1 MEIFLE
7 EMVRIFFVE
16 KREEKREEKRGTN
29 RKIDYKDV
37 FFLENIF
44 QEKLENQ
51 METGKKTG
59 KMTLDE
65 LKAEYVKSLT
75 EQERKAYEIAL
86 DHLKGIF
93 YLEETN
99 GFLEWKKKKGF

>member
-1 MEIFLE
+1 VVEKLNEKIFSRWKISFLE
-7 EMVRIFFVE
+7 TLCDCCYCC
-16 KREEKREEKRGTN
+16 KS
-29 RKIDYKDV
+29 YKSY
-37 FFLENIF
+37 N
-44 QEKLENQ
+44 N
-51 METGKKTG
+51 MEPSQKPV
-59 KMTLDE
+59 TLDE
-65 LKAEYVKSLT
+65 LKDAYLKSLT

>member
-1 MEIFLE
+1 MENIFLE
-7 EMVRIFFVE
+7 NFVVV
-16 KREEKREEKRGTN
+16 
-29 RKIDYKDV
+29 IIVLYK
-37 FFLENIF
+37 
-44 QEKLENQ
+44 
-51 METGKKTG
+51 MEPSQKPV
-59 KMTLDE
+59 TLDE
-65 LKAEYVKSLT
+65 LKDAYLKSLT

>member
-1 MEIFLE
+1 MRDKEGA
-7 EMVRIFFVE
+7 VE
-16 KREEKREEKRGTN
+16 KLNEKMFSFW
-29 RKIDYKDV
+29 KISFLDLYYK
-37 FFLENIF
+37 
-44 QEKLENQ
+44 
-51 METGKKTG
+51 MEPSQKPV
-59 KMTLDE
+59 TLDE
-65 LKAEYVKSLT
+65 LKDAYLKSLT

>member
-1 MEIFLE
+1 
-7 EMVRIFFVE
+7 
-16 KREEKREEKRGTN
+16 
-29 RKIDYKDV
+29 
-37 FFLENIF
+37 LENIF
-44 QEKLENQ
+44 LGNFVVVIIVLYKMEPSQKPVTLE
-51 METGKKTG
+51 
-59 KMTLDE
+59 E
-65 LKAEYVKSLT
+65 LKDAYLKSLT

>member
-1 MEIFLE
+1 MEN
-7 EMVRIFFVE
+7 
-16 KREEKREEKRGTN
+16 K
-29 RKIDYKDV
+29 
-37 FFLENIF
+37 
-44 QEKLENQ
+44 
-51 METGKKTG
+51 ETGKKSG

-65 LKAEYVKSLT
+65 LKSEYMKSLT

>member
-1 MEIFLE
+1 
-7 EMVRIFFVE
+7 
-16 KREEKREEKRGTN
+16 
-29 RKIDYKDV
+29 
-37 FFLENIF
+37 LENIF
-44 QEKLENQ
+44 LENFVVVIIVLYK
-51 METGKKTG
+51 MEPSQKPV
-59 KMTLDE
+59 TLDE
-65 LKAEYVKSLT
+65 LKDAYLKSLT

>member
-1 MEIFLE
+1 M
-7 EMVRIFFVE
+7 
-16 KREEKREEKRGTN
+16 
-29 RKIDYKDV
+29 
-37 FFLENIF
+37 ENIF
-44 QEKLENQ
+44 LGNFVVVIIVLYKMEPSQKPVTLE
-51 METGKKTG
+51 
-59 KMTLDE
+59 E
-65 LKAEYVKSLT
+65 LKDAYLKSLT

>member
-1 MEIFLE
+1 MENIFLE
-7 EMVRIFFVE
+7 NFVVV
-16 KREEKREEKRGTN
+16 
-29 RKIDYKDV
+29 IIVLYK
-37 FFLENIF
+37 
-44 QEKLENQ
+44 
-51 METGKKTG
+51 MESSQKPQ
-59 KMTLDE
+59 TLDE
-65 LKAEYVKSLT
+65 LKDAYLKSLT